1 VFKPTAMDNPA
12 GRKALL
18 KAADYL
24 AKNGVLEKP
33 VGPDFLA

>member
-1 VFKPTAMDNPA
+1 MQYRSLPGG
-12 GRKALL
+12 GREL

-33 VGPDFLA
+33 VGPDFLG